1 MALNLLFS
9 ASVVASET
17 VKITN
22 IGHGYWAGPF
32 YVAQHENLFQ
42 KYGLKLESTS
52 VKGGSISLQ
61 TALTKQADAAM
72 VTFEHVLKAA
82 SKGQRVVS
90 IFRFIMRPLNNVIV
104 KNEVARGSAGLS
116 VAERVHKLKGLRIGV
131 PSAGGSG
138 EKMLTVLANK
148 YGLKLPGDITT
159 VYLGGNPSSYVA
171 AFKKGQIDAAM
182 MFEPAGVYIQQAG
195 LGTTLIDL
203 MKGEEEVFNDL
214 LFMTLTTHPDTI
226 KKKAGL
232 LRKITA
238 VYSEAL
244 RIMHTNP
251 ARGKEIM
258 AKEFSTLSPEV
269 NDQVYDTM
277 LPIWSRNGRMT
288 EAQGKRVMSYMVE
301 QGGLKVDSNFD
312 ITPYFTNDL
321 ISE

>member
-1 MALNLLFS
+1 MAL
-9 ASVVASET
+9 ET

-42 KYGLKLESTS
+42 KYGLELEWNS
-52 VKGGSISLQ
+52 VKGGSLSLQ
-61 TALTKQADAAM
+61 TALTKQADVAM

-82 SKGQRVVS
+82 SKGQRPVS
-90 IFRFIMRPLNNVIV
+90 IFRFVMRPLNNIIV

-116 VAERVHKLKGLRIGV
+116 VAERFQKLKGLRIGV

-138 EKMLTVLANK
+138 EKMLAVLANK
-148 YGLKLPGDITT
+148 YGLKLPGEITT
-159 VYLGGNPSSYVA
+159 VYLGGNPLNYLA
-171 AFKKGQIDAAM
+171 AFKREQIDAAVM
-182 MFEPAGVYIQQAG
+182 VEPAGFYIQQAG

-203 MKGEEEVFNDL
+203 MKGEEEIFDDL
-214 LFMTLTTHPDTI
+214 LFMTLVTHPDTM

-232 LRKITA
+232 LRKVTA

-244 RIMHTNP
+244 RIMHTNS

-258 AKEFSTLSPEV
+258 AKEFSSLSPEA
-269 NDQVYDTM
+269 NSQVYDTM
-277 LPIWSRNGRMT
+277 LPIWSQNGRMT

-301 QGGLKVDSNFD
+301 QGGLKVDSDFD
-312 ITPYFTNDL
+312 ITLYFTNDL